1 MQFLCSENHW
11 NKSKHPLKPTD
22 ECNGAA
28 LKTTNMTQNNNQYM
42 QFFCFKAS
50 PLKQQTTENLTNPC
64 GRRRSSLR
72 TYNCRN
78 PALKSRRFMPNNILQ
93 LLKKLNL
100 LERSKRM
107 DRAKSDVGIGQQR
120 SSIKARLQI

>member
-1 MQFLCSENHW
+1 
-11 NKSKHPLKPTD
+11 
-22 ECNGAA
+22 
-28 LKTTNMTQNNNQYM
+28 
-42 QFFCFKAS
+42 
-50 PLKQQTTENLTNPC
+50 
-64 GRRRSSLR
+64 
-72 TYNCRN
+72 
-78 PALKSRRFMPNNILQ
+78 MPNNILQ